1 MNIIKYKNMEDKNC
15 QLTACEKQKTITK
28 TKKNNKNKKKMIS
41 LIHLLI
47 IPSLFTGL
55 VLIISVNKTKKNQYK
70 IIEKIRDISII
81 EKYYFSLPYVIA
93 KYFSHLIDVRRNL
106 PTSLM

>member
-15 QLTACEKQKTITK
+15 QLTACEKQKKIT
-28 TKKNNKNKKKMIS
+28 KKKMIS

-47 IPSLFTGL
+47 IPSIFTGL

-81 EKYYFSLPYVIA
+81 EEYYFSLPYVIA